1 MQEDHAVAKGSAER
15 VLHVLAT
22 LARLGR
28 GATIAELMD
37 LTGLA
42 QSTLY
47 RQLSLLRRWGFVIG
61 RDNEFS
67 PGPMCVPLA
76 WGFDQ
81 SSFLTLESHE
91 RMEALSN
98 LSGESIGL
106 LMAVK
111 HQIVCLDMVESRHP
125 LRCSFVKGRM
135 LPLCKGASAKALLAF
150 MHVEQRRAVLDQLR
164 RDQLLDDAARAD
176 LEHQLERIRVQG
188 YAVTNG
194 EVDAGVWGAS
204 APLFQHDGHAAVAV
218 ITLMA
223 PSLRAQ
229 GQEERF
235 IEMIVRG
242 AAHIS
247 SRLQSL

>member
-1 MQEDHAVAKGSAER
+1 MQADHAAAKGSAER

-28 GATIAELMD
+28 GATIAELME

-81 SSFLTLESHE
+81 SSFLTHESHDK
-91 RMEALSN
+91 MEALSS
-98 LSGESIGL
+98 LSGESVGL
-106 LMAVK
+106 LVAVR

-135 LPLCKGASAKALLAF
+135 LPLNKGASAKALLAF
-150 MHVEQRRAVLDQLR
+150 MHVEQRRTVLDQLL
-164 RDQLLDDAARAD
+164 RDQWLDEAARAD
-176 LEHQLERIRVQG
+176 LELQLERIRTQG
-188 YAVTNG
+188 YAVSNG
-194 EVDAGVWGAS
+194 EVDVGIWGAS
-204 APLFQHDGHAAVAV
+204 APLFQHAGHPAVAV
-218 ITLMA
+218 ITMMA
-223 PSLRAQ
+223 PALRAQ
-229 GQEERF
+229 GQEDRF
-235 IEMIVRG
+235 IEMTVRG

-247 SRLQSL
+247 SQLQDL

>member
-1 MQEDHAVAKGSAER
+1 MQEDHAVAKGGAER

-28 GATIAELMD
+28 GATIPELMD

-47 RQLSLLRRWGFVIG
+47 RQLSLLKRWGFVIG

-91 RMEALSN
+91 EMEALSTQ
-98 LSGESIGL
+98 SGESIGL
-106 LMAVK
+106 LVAVK
-111 HQIVCLDMVESRHP
+111 HQIVCLLDMVESRHP

-135 LPLCKGASAKALLAF
+135 LPLCKGASAKALLAS
-150 MHVEQRRAVLDQLR
+150 MHVEPRRAVLD
-164 RDQLLDDAARAD
+164 
-176 LEHQLERIRVQG
+176 
-188 YAVTNG
+188 
-194 EVDAGVWGAS
+194 
-204 APLFQHDGHAAVAV
+204 
-218 ITLMA
+218 
-223 PSLRAQ
+223 
-229 GQEERF
+229 
-235 IEMIVRG
+235 
-242 AAHIS
+242 
-247 SRLQSL
+247 